1 CSVYGRVDFRLDEDK
16 LYFLE
21 VNTLPGMTALSLTP
35 MAAKAAGMSFGDLL
49 ETIIKNSV
57 ARHVEVS

>member
-1 CSVYGRVDFRLDEDK
+1 
-16 LYFLE
+16 
-21 VNTLPGMTALSLTP
+21 